1 MKFSPDTWN
10 KKRFIFLKEYFKKD
24 IFRKKSSIKP
34 LLKLTQVK
42 IALMKEKKKRLFKWE
57 EFILDDVNPTNYH
70 KSSNN
75 NKRSS
80 TEKLKM

>member
-1 MKFSPDTWN
+1 MEQ
-10 KKRFIFLKEYFKKD
+10 KRFYFSKGIFLKRYFQKK
-24 IFRKKSSIKP
+24 ILSKTIAKVNSSKNS
-34 LLKLTQVK
+34 LD
-42 IALMKEKKKRLFKWE
+42 ERKKKRLFKWE

>member
-1 MKFSPDTWN
+1 
-10 KKRFIFLKEYFKKD
+10 
-24 IFRKKSSIKP
+24 
-34 LLKLTQVK
+34 
-42 IALMKEKKKRLFKWE
+42 MKEKKKRLFKWE